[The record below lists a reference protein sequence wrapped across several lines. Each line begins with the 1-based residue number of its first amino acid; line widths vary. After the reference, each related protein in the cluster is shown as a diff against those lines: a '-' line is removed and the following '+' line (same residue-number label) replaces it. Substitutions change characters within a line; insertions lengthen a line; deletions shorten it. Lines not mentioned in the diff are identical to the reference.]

1 MSFLADIPNSRKM
14 YVTKLIFFVLGHL
27 TVPRYVK
34 PSGTGPHHSSY
45 DDRPA
50 PDFPNQMTSRPRSS
64 GRVSADRP
72 PESGYMGGSRRPSKE
87 RRRPSEVESVPSGRR
102 SEDSHRRNEDLHGGR
117 ASEDNYPASVLSS
130 TSRRKIS
137 QDTTRDYARQG
148 GTVSSSGTSFS
159 MSTTNPSQSTTA
171 TSGMVIPNK
180 STIEEEYIEV
190 PYGKDADD
198 RDRSREAS
206 TDVNRMTDGELESAS
221 DYASPRT
228 PLSPPAGLSGL
239 SARLRGVSGDD
250 EDRVRTSD
258 DFYDKYGR
266 SSTGLDQSLGS
277 LRSEGRALE
286 DSDKI
291 KKDYEYKIVTMQ
303 TQISN
308 LHRDLEDM
316 NEKDQKL
323 KAAEAKVWQMEQE
336 LVAVRRVS
344 ISYLTLPSL
353 FLIPL

>member
-1 MSFLADIPNSRKM
+1 M
-14 YVTKLIFFVLGHL
+14 VLISFVLGHL
-27 TVPRYVK
+27 TVPRYLK
-34 PSGTGPHHSSY
+34 PSGAGPHNSSY

-50 PDFPNQMTSRPRSS
+50 PDFPSQMAPRPRSS
-64 GRVSADRP
+64 GRGSADRP
-72 PESGYMGGSRRPSKE
+72 PDSGYMGGSRRPSKE
-87 RRRPSEVESVPSGRR
+87 RRRPSEVEFIPSGRR
-102 SEDSHRRNEDLHGGR
+102 SEDGYRKNEDLHGGR

-137 QDTTRDYARQG
+137 QDTSRDYSRPG
-148 GTVSSSGTSFS
+148 GAVSGASFS
-159 MSTTNPSQSTTA
+159 TSTTNPSQSTTA

-190 PYGKDADD
+190 PYGKDVDEQ
-198 RDRSREAS
+198 DRSRETNTDAS
-206 TDVNRMTDGELESAS
+206 RMTDGELDSAS
-221 DYASPRT
+221 DYPSPRT

-266 SSTGLDQSLGS
+266 SSTSLDQALGN
-277 LRSEGRALE
+277 LRPEGRALD

-291 KKDYEYKIVTMQ
+291 KKDYEYKIATMQ

-308 LHRDLEDM
+308 LHRDLEYM
-316 NEKDQKL
+316 NEKDQNL
-323 KAAEAKVWQMEQE
+323 KAAEAKVRQMEQE
-336 LVAVRRVS
+336 LAAVRRVS
-344 ISYLTLPSL
+344 ISHLMLSCLLPYL
-353 FLIPL
+353 PL